1 MTAQQKTQEKRAV
14 SGWKLGGQSQG
25 QLGCVLR
32 SPHTTDK
39 RFMKRTT
46 DLLRAAF
53 AVCQILLRER
63 DLPTLLQGICDQ
75 LAGAGLNQAALLVLM
90 DRDSGGMITA
100 ETNLDD
106 RFETVMAELREGRL
120 PACGDRVLQ
129 SDTEATVLCT
139 DCSCS
144 ICGEGAAVALCAPL
158 RCSPGLS
165 GFLTVRFMP
174 EVQPGEKE
182 IGIIGELA
190 GSITLALRQL
200 FATEAAKHR
209 EQELQRVEERY
220 ELALH
225 ASQAGLWDW
234 NIRTGEMYTSPDHWE
249 LLDYRADV
257 NGAEGPT
264 RFIHPDD
271 RELVLAVLN
280 EHLTGRTDEYRIE
293 YRVGEK
299 DGGWTW
305 FLDRGQVVERDENHM
320 PVRMTGT
327 HQNITLQKR
336 QDEALA
342 LVQRQLHEAVNYER
356 NFLQTVIDS
365 AGDPVM
371 VIDLEFNL
379 LLINRAAAA
388 LVRGGG
394 DIVSMQGQKCY
405 QLFCGKAI
413 PCQDSRFPC
422 PVEEVRVNRHQAK
435 LIHNPFHGNAVNNTF
450 ELDVSPLRDGRGE
463 LYGIIEVAR
472 DITDRLRIEK
482 DLRDSQSHLYRLA
495 HHDTLTGLPN
505 RLLFGDRLTQALS
518 KAARNRTG
526 VAVLYLDLDR
536 FKGINDTLGHDIGDA
551 LLVEVAARLQRQCRQ
566 SDTVARMGGDEFVFI
581 LEAITRRKDASV
593 VAAKILAAME
603 APVFAGGHELRI
615 STSIGIA
622 LFPEDAGDGE
632 ELLKC
637 ADMALY
643 AAKEDGRSTFQFY
656 RQDNPRNGQRPY
668 LGEEPF
674 RSALEHNQFAFR
686 FLPQYELGSGRVIGL
701 TSLLR
706 WHHPE
711 MGVLLPDAFI
721 ADADECGMLRA
732 LSTWIFQEVCRFLHV
747 WRRESGRILPVTV
760 SVASRQLLED
770 DFLAM
775 VVQATEHFGIP
786 PEMLVLEVRE
796 RAIAGGTRLGLERLA
811 AVGRQGLGL
820 AVNDFGAAACPLGR
834 LQQIPLQRLTLSRML
849 LAGALS
855 NEDVATLMAALIDL
869 GHRLGLVVLANG
881 VEAQAQLEL
890 LRRFGCD
897 LVQGPLLSPP
907 LAGEMV
913 AQFLLAPEKGG

>member
-1 MTAQQKTQEKRAV
+1 
-14 SGWKLGGQSQG
+14 
-25 QLGCVLR
+25 
-32 SPHTTDK
+32 
-39 RFMKRTT
+39 MKRTT
-46 DLLRAAF
+46 ELFRAAY
-53 AVCQILLRER
+53 AVCRILLRER

-75 LAGAGLNQAALLVLM
+75 LAESGLNQAVLLVLM

-100 ETNLDD
+100 EANLSE
-106 RFETVMAELREGRL
+106 RFENVMAQLREGRL
-120 PACGDRVLQ
+120 PACGVRVLQ
-129 SDTEATVLCT
+129 SDSEAAVLCT
-139 DCSCS
+139 DCSCA
-144 ICGEGAAVALCAPL
+144 ICGEGSAAALCAPL

-165 GFLTVRFMP
+165 GFLTVHLMP
-174 EVQPGEKE
+174 EVQPGAEE
-182 IGIIGELA
+182 VAILGELA
-190 GSITLALRQL
+190 ESITLALRQL

-234 NIRTGEMYTSPDHWE
+234 NIKTGEMYTSPDHWE

-271 RELVLAVLN
+271 RERVLSVLN

-299 DGGWTW
+299 NGGWTW
-305 FLDRGQVVERDENHM
+305 FLDRGQVVERDENNM

-342 LVQRQLHEAVNYER
+342 LVQRQLHEAVDYER

-379 LLINRAAAA
+379 LLINRAAAS

-394 DIVSMQGQKCY
+394 DVASMQGQKCY
-405 QLFCGKAI
+405 QLFCGKAV
-413 PCQDSRFPC
+413 PCRDNRFPC
-422 PVEEVRVNRHQAK
+422 PVEEVRANCRQTK
-435 LIHNPFHGNAVNNTF
+435 LIHNPYHGNAVNNTF

-505 RLLFGDRLTQALS
+505 RLLFGDRLSQALS
-518 KAARNRTG
+518 KAGRNRTG
-526 VAVLYLDLDR
+526 VAVLFLDLDR
-536 FKGINDTLGHDIGDA
+536 FKSINDTLGHDIGDA

-566 SDTVARMGGDEFVFI
+566 SDTVARLGGDEFVFI
-581 LEAITRRKDASV
+581 LEAIARRKDASV
-593 VAAKILAAME
+593 VATKIMKAME
-603 APVFAGGHELRI
+603 EPVVVGGHELKV

-656 RQDNPRNGQRPY
+656 RQDNPRNGQRPR
-668 LGEEPF
+668 LGAEAF
-674 RSALEHNQFAFR
+674 RSGLEQRQFAFL
-686 FLPQYELGSGRVIGL
+686 FIPQYELHRGRLAGFS
-701 TSLLR
+701 SLLR

-711 MGVLLPDAFI
+711 MGLLRPDAFI
-721 ADADECGMLRA
+721 ADADECGMLGL
-732 LSTWIFQEVCRFLHV
+732 LSAWIFQEVCRFLQS
-747 WRRESGRILPVTV
+747 WRRECGRILPVTV
-760 SVASRQLLED
+760 NVASRQLLED
-770 DFLAM
+770 DFLSM
-775 VVQATEHFGIP
+775 VAQATDRFGIP
-786 PEMLVLEVRE
+786 PELLVLQVSA
-796 RAIAGGTRLGLERLA
+796 RAIAAGTSMGLERMA

-820 AVNDFGAAACPLGR
+820 AVSDFGAAACPLAH
-834 LQQIPLQRLTLSRML
+834 LQQLPLQRITLSRSL
-849 LAGALS
+849 LAGVGAE
-855 NEDVATLMAALIDL
+855 EDAATLVTALIDL
-869 GHRLGLVVLANG
+869 SHGLGLVVLADG
-881 VEAQAQLEL
+881 VEEQAQLDL
-890 LRRFGCD
+890 LRRHGCD
-897 LVQGPLLSPP
+897 LVQGLLLSPP
-907 LAGEMV
+907 LAGEKV
-913 AQFLLAPEKGG
+913 AQLLLVPEKGG